1 MSQIVN
7 SFCGS
12 ECEAGE
18 VVFAETTLIPD
29 TPHYLGGP
37 YVVLDLYYDRGNI
50 LVEFLLRLVKDAYPR
65 FLERHEY
72 CSLCIVPDIG
82 GIMKQVPV
90 HQADVSQRLE
100 GSEIL
105 DENLEIHDNMAE
117 NTR

>member
-37 YVVLDLYYDRGNI
+37 YVVLDLYADAGG
-50 LVEFLLRLVKDAYPR
+50 LPVELHQRLVKGETLR
-65 FLERHEY
+65 LFERHEFRRV
-72 CSLCIVPDIG
+72 C
-82 GIMKQVPV
+82 PV
-90 HQADVSQRLE
+90 SNVGSILIQYSVLQTESCQRP
-100 GSEIL
+100 
-105 DENLEIHDNMAE
+105 
-117 NTR
+117 